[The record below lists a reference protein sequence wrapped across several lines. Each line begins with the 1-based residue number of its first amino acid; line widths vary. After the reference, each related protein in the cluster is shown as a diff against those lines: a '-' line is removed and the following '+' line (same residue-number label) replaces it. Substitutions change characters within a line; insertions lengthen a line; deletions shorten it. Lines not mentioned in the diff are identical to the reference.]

1 MRWLTILLI
10 YLNVNNCLADVVFLK
25 QSQPAPFTGYLFNE
39 EDAQN
44 ARNAVIDRDRYRLLS
59 DSLQHTVN
67 LQSETI
73 KLEEKRVELYKTKT
87 DEIAKELYSSRSINN
102 WERIGWFILGI
113 AATAAA
119 GYTISH
125 VSK

>member
-10 YLNVNNCLADVVFLK
+10 CLNLNNAIADVVFLDK
-25 QSQPAPFTGYLFNE
+25 NKPAPFSGYLFGE
-39 EDAQN
+39 EEAQN

-67 LQSETI
+67 LQSENI

-87 DEIAKELYSSRSINN
+87 DELAKELYSARTVNN
-102 WERIGWFILGI
+102 WERVGWFILGI
-113 AATAAA
+113 AATTAA
-119 GYTISH
+119 GYAISH
-125 VSK
+125 VSR